1 MCARRRASL
10 RRLWCRSAAL
20 SLLVLI
26 GLPMA
31 ASAQHAA
38 PEGSSGRVGKEIVR
52 AERYLVVSANPLAS
66 EVGAAILAEGGTA
79 VDAAV
84 TTQLMLNLVEPQS
97 SGIGGGAFLLNWDA
111 GTRTLTTFDGRETAP
126 ALAGPDYFLKA
137 DGRPWNSTRRC
148 RAAARS
154 VCRGPCGFWSWRTGC
169 TAGAAGPADRA
180 GGSQGRGGLR
190 DLAAARKPRCGR
202 CRGAAALRGDGGLFP
217 GQPTASPRRPARPC
231 ATPSSRRHCDRWPRR
246 VPTPSIRARSRA
258 TSSRRYDGRR
268 STRAS

>member
-20 SLLVLI
+20 SLLALT

-66 EVGAAILAEGGTA
+66 EAGAAILAEGGTA

-97 SGIGGGAFLLNWDA
+97 SGIGGGAFLLYWDA

-137 DGRPWNSTRRC
+137 DGTAMDSMPRC

-154 VCRGPCGFWSWRTGC
+154 ACRGPCGFWSWRTGC
-169 TAGAAGPADRA
+169 TAGAAGAADRA
-180 GGSQGRGGLR
+180 GGSQGRSGLR
-190 DLAAARKPRCGR
+190 DLAAARQPRRGR
-202 CRGAAALRGDGGLFP
+202 CRGAAALCGDGGYFL
-217 GQPTASPRRPARPC
+217 ARRPAQGGRPTLRNPEFA
-231 ATPSSRRHCDRWPRR
+231 ATLRQVAQEGADAFYKGEIARDIVETVRRAR
-246 VPTPSIRARSRA
+246 SIRAS
-258 TSSRRYDGRR
+258 
-268 STRAS
+268 